1 MSSTG
6 KFLPIQLIYI
16 GKTPRSLP
24 KYEFPASF
32 SVGFT
37 KNHWSNTDKSI
48 EFFDEIIFPY
58 LQQVKEEKG
67 LPQEQHSLVIM
78 DTFKG
83 QDNGIL
89 RGFCSKNICEVVI
102 VPHNLTNKFQP
113 LDLTVNKA
121 AKAFI
126 QNQYNDWFS
135 DQVARQ
141 LKSGKD
147 STDIKVSSKL
157 SDLKPLHASW
167 IVDLYKHMQG
177 EDELILKGFKEA
189 GIYEAINDAQEVFE
203 RVENPFRA

>member
-6 KFLPIQLIYI
+6 KFLPIQLIYT

-48 EFFDEIIFPY
+48 EFFDEIILPY
-58 LQQVKEEKG
+58 LQQLKEEKG
-67 LPQEQHSLVIM
+67 LPQEQHSLVII

-83 QDNGIL
+83 QNNDIL
-89 RGFCSKNICEVVI
+89 KEFCSKNRCDVVI
-102 VPHNLTNKFQP
+102 IPQNLTNKFQP

-121 AKAFI
+121 AKRFI
-126 QNQYNDWFS
+126 QHQYNDWFS

-147 STDIKVSSKL
+147 PTDIKVSSKL

-167 IVDLYKHMQG
+167 IVDLYKYMQG

-203 RVENPFRA
+203 RVENLFRA

>member
-1 MSSTG
+1 MNSQPHFLLDLLSIIGQVQIRLSS
-6 KFLPIQLIYI
+6 FL
-16 GKTPRSLP
+16 
-24 KYEFPASF
+24 
-32 SVGFT
+32 
-37 KNHWSNTDKSI
+37 
-48 EFFDEIIFPY
+48 IIFPY

-83 QDNGIL
+83 QDNDIL
-89 RGFCSKNICEVVI
+89 KEFCSKNRCEVVI

-126 QNQYNDWFS
+126 QNQYNSWFS

-147 STDIKVSSKL
+147 PTDIKVSSKL

-167 IVDLYKHMQG
+167 RVDLYKHMQG

-189 GIYEAINDAQEVFE
+189 INDAQEVFE

>member
-1 MSSTG
+1 MSPTG
-6 KFLPIQLIYI
+6 KYLPIQLIYT

-37 KNHWSNTDKSI
+37 KSHWSNTDKSI
-48 EFFDEIIFPY
+48 EFFDDIIFPY
-58 LQQVKEEKG
+58 LQQEKEEKG
-67 LPQEQHSLVIM
+67 LPQEQHWLVIM
-78 DTFKG
+78 NNFKG
-83 QDNGIL
+83 QDNDIL
-89 RGFCSKNICEVVI
+89 KEFCAKNRCEVVV

-121 AKAFI
+121 AKTFI

-147 STDIKVSSKL
+147 PTDIKVSSKL

-189 GIYEAINDAQEVFE
+189 SIYEAINDAQEVFE